1 MKRLIFL
8 KVEYLDLE
16 GKKVSKAK
24 EQEMRT
30 ELCQKSIK
38 CFKKEMK
45 DWLDNKSVK
54 ITKEYDTEEPSVIIQ
69 FEDEKLD
76 DLYKKLIS
84 VDIVDIIDAIIPT
97 EDA

>member
-16 GKKVSKAK
+16 GKKVSKTK

-38 CFKKEMK
+38 QFKKDMK
-45 DWLDNKSVK
+45 EWLDNKSIK
-54 ITKEYDTEEPSVIIQ
+54 ITKEYDIDEPSIIIQ

-76 DLYKKLIS
+76 ELYKKLVS
-84 VDIVDIIDAIIPT
+84 VDIVDIIDSIIPKET
-97 EDA
+97 

>member
-1 MKRLIFL
+1 VKRLIFL

-16 GKKVSKAK
+16 GKKVSKTK

-38 CFKKEMK
+38 QFKKDMK
-45 DWLDNKSVK
+45 EWLDNKSIK
-54 ITKEYDTEEPSVIIQ
+54 IIKEYDIDEPSVIIQ

-76 DLYKKLIS
+76 ELYKKLIS
-84 VDIVDIIDAIIPT
+84 VDIVDIIDSIIPKET
-97 EDA
+97 